1 MDTTYAIRNQRWK
14 SYPRI
19 MQGILYPCLRVSP
32 HVTLNLGILYL
43 YTPSQITA
51 LSWQK
56 GMCNSMKIW
65 TMLCRATQDEQ
76 VTVENSD
83 KMWSTGGGNSKPFQ
97 YAYCETL
104 MNCIKGQKD
113 MTPKEESPRSEG
125 ATGEY
130 ATGEEQR
137 RITSSRKNEA
147 AKPKWKQCSVVDVS
161 DDERETQC
169 CKEQYWIG
177 TWIVRSMN
185 QGKLEVVKQE
195 MVRINIDIL
204 GVSELKWMG
213 MGEFNS
219 DDHYIYYCG

>member
-83 KMWSTGGGNSKPFQ
+83 KMWSTGGGNGKPFQ
-97 YAYCETL
+97 HSCCKNL
-104 MNCIKGQKD
+104 MNSIKRQKY
-113 MTPKEESPRSEG
+113 MT
-125 ATGEY
+125 
-130 ATGEEQR
+130 
-137 RITSSRKNEA
+137 
-147 AKPKWKQCSVVDVS
+147 
-161 DDERETQC
+161 
-169 CKEQYWIG
+169 
-177 TWIVRSMN
+177 
-185 QGKLEVVKQE
+185 LEVELQ
-195 MVRINIDIL
+195 VRRCPICDWEHQHL
-204 GVSELKWMG
+204 RSQ
-213 MGEFNS
+213 
-219 DDHYIYYCG
+219 